1 MLVKMTLAW
10 QLLLFDKKVSNSYN
24 IQKYL
29 KQE

>member
-1 MLVKMTLAW
+1 MLVKMTSAW

-24 IQKYL
+24 IQKYM